1 MNRYRKNVIATSASF
16 PKEPYYHHCMPV
28 AQVKHGTILADPAF
42 SYPGFMPAYEWLDD
56 ELGFFPLFCAV
67 GVSDAVIRMTGYAD
81 NWRVLTGG
89 EFVFGKY
96 QKIYRREGEFPNL
109 ALFSFDHID
118 GVFMDFMSWHI
129 ALNACMNGRAVSN
142 AEKKMIFKPSWT
154 KSRWIQAAL
163 HESHSVQLVT
173 QELPLDT
180 ALKVRVRNAA
190 TRQLLEEKGF
200 RNAEIF
206 RLRVD
211 TSPLAKS

>member
-1 MNRYRKNVIATSASF
+1 
-16 PKEPYYHHCMPV
+16 MPV
-28 AQVKHGTILADPAF
+28 GQVKHGTILADPSF

-67 GVSDAVIRMTGYAD
+67 GVSDAVIMMTGYAD

-109 ALFSFDHID
+109 ALFSFEHVE

-129 ALNACMNGRAVSN
+129 ALNACMNGRTVSN

-154 KSRWIQAAL
+154 KSRWIRASL
-163 HESHSVQLVT
+163 HETHRVQLVT

-180 ALKVRVRNAA
+180 ALKVRVRNST
-190 TRQLLEEKGF
+190 TRHLLEGMGF
-200 RNAEIF
+200 RNVTT
-206 RLRVD
+206 LRTPVD
-211 TSPLAKS
+211 PLSC